1 MTRQQLGPAL
11 VLLLCAIALLYLLAR
26 AISGG
31 SSGPMWLLVAVPVV
45 VIARISWKRL
55 RRQ

>member
-1 MTRQQLGPAL
+1 MTRQQLGPAF

-26 AISGG
+26 SVSSGG
-31 SSGPMWLLVAVPVV
+31 SGPIWTLVAVPVV
-45 VIARISWKRL
+45 VIARITWRRM